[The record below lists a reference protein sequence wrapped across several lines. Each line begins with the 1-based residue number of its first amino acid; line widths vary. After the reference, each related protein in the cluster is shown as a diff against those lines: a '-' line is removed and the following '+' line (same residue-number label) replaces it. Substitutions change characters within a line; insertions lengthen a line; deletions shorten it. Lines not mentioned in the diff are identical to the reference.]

1 MEKQSLFQSFFKTLY
16 GQTIII
22 ELKNNVVMKGQI
34 ESCDL
39 YFNTKLVDIEVLNRS
54 AFPQL
59 PKITSAFVRGSSIRY
74 VHLPLEVVDLDKLHK
89 DTKEYNLNL
98 RNKANEQ

>member
-1 MEKQSLFQSFFKTLY
+1 MEKQSLFQSFFKRLY

-34 ESCDL
+34 ESCDF
-39 YFNTKLVDIEVLNRS
+39 YFNIKLVDIDVLNHS

-59 PKITSAFVRGSSIRY
+59 PKVTSALVRGSSIRY
-74 VHLPLEVVDLDKLHK
+74 IHMPPEEVDLERLHRE
-89 DTKEYNLNL
+89 TREYNLSL
-98 RNKANEQ
+98 RNKVK